1 MNISLWGKIKHFSQI
16 ESDEADLGVP
26 GDAVCT
32 YRKSKVAHCP
42 PAIIYGPEYIFTRYP
57 LETTKLFNLIYLLTP
72 GSWFAYLIT
81 IIFVIMSLKLSCYVG
96 VRLGLNTITEEIA
109 LVPFRF
115 MEHIFHRIFLKILF
129 SFRISV
135 TEHCHQATNLVFPR
149 GFSSNMIYNVWT
161 VFGGIMMYKV
171 DKAFNLA
178 ILITIVKLHVRS
190 HQGY

>member
-81 IIFVIMSLKLSCYVG
+81 IISVIISLKLSCYVG
-96 VRLGLNTITEEIA
+96 VKLGLNTVTEEIA

-115 MEHIFHRIFLKILF
+115 IKQVLDTNVFDIFSL
-129 SFRISV
+129 RISV
-135 TEHCHQATNLVFPR
+135 TEHCHQTIDLVFPK
-149 GFSSNMIYNVWT
+149 GFSSNMIYNVWAI
-161 VFGGIMMYKV
+161 FGGIMM
-171 DKAFNLA
+171 
-178 ILITIVKLHVRS
+178 
-190 HQGY
+190 